1 MLYHVRSANL
11 LMRAVDFD
19 NNEHSDCIGIHVQ
32 DIRQVFEF
40 LIILLEI
47 LLQKLLLSNFL

>member
-19 NNEHSDCIGIHVQ
+19 SNEHSDCIGIHVQ

-40 LIILLEI
+40 LIIFLE
-47 LLQKLLLSNFL
+47 K